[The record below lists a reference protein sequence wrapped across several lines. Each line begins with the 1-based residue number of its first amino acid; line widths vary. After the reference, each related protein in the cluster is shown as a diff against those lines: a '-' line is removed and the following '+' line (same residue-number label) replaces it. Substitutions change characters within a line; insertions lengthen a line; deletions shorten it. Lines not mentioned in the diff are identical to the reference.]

1 MLDSFYDLEDAETAA
16 KNSADIDSSA
26 FDVAASASEVI
37 AKTPLPGLISYA
49 SNLDADVKSLD
60 RDMQDLVYNNYSKF
74 IGATET
80 IRRMKDRCV
89 QAMRESGGRGF
100 STTLPAQR
108 RRNGDAHVN
117 TCQGDAADGRV

>member
-1 MLDSFYDLEDAETAA
+1 MLTSFYDIEDAETTA
-16 KNSADIDSSA
+16 KNSADIDSPA

-49 SNLDADVKSLD
+49 ANLDADVKSLD

-80 IRRMKDRCV
+80 IRRMKDRCGSR
-89 QAMRESGGRGF
+89 AKRSGGLG
-100 STTLPAQR
+100 
-108 RRNGDAHVN
+108 
-117 TCQGDAADGRV
+117 